1 MATIDLVD
9 VRKTY
14 TGSVEVVKGINL
26 AIADGELVV
35 LVGPSGCGKSTLL
48 RMIAGLETITAGT
61 ISIDG
66 RVVNREEPS
75 ERDIAMV
82 FQNYALYPHMSVRQN
97 LEYGLRNR
105 NTPSPEI
112 DRRVGDA
119 ARILEIEPFLDR
131 KPRQLSGGQ
140 RQRVAMGRAI
150 VRQPKAFL
158 FDEPLSNLDAKL
170 RGQMRVEIRRL
181 QRRLRTTSVYVTHD
195 QLEAM
200 TLADRLVVMN
210 AGRVEQMGK
219 PAELYE
225 RPASVFVAGFIG
237 SPPMNFLSVDYLREK
252 ARGDLGTVSGAAT
265 LIGVRPDAIA
275 LAAPGDR
282 PSVMLDATLELVEP
296 VGGESHLH
304 VRLDGSDQLLVVET
318 HGRPDVAEGAP
329 LAVHVAADSVHAF
342 DGQSGLRVN

>member
-14 TGSVEVVKGINL
+14 AGGVEAVQGINL
-26 AIADGELVV
+26 AVGAGELVV

-48 RMIAGLETITAGT
+48 RMVAGLESITSGT
-61 ISIDG
+61 VSIGG
-66 RVVNREEPS
+66 RVVNKLEPA

-97 LEYGLRNR
+97 LEYGLKNR
-105 NTPSPEI
+105 GTPRPLINE
-112 DRRVGDA
+112 RVAEA
-119 ARILEIEPFLDR
+119 ARILEIAPFLER

-181 QRRLRTTSVYVTHD
+181 QRTLKTTSLYVTHD

-210 AGRVEQMGK
+210 AGRIEQVGR
-219 PAELYE
+219 PTELYE
-225 RPASVFVAGFIG
+225 KPASLFVAGFIG
-237 SPPMNFLSVDYLREK
+237 SPPMNFFDMAFLGEK
-252 ARGDLGTVSGAAT
+252 AGAALPALPDGT
-265 LIGVRPDAIA
+265 DVVGVRPDSIVLGSATE
-275 LAAPGDR
+275 
-282 PSVMLDATLELVEP
+282 PSIPLNGIVELIEP
-296 VGGESHLH
+296 VGGESHVHL
-304 VRLDGSDQLLVVET
+304 RLEGSNQLIVVDVP
-318 HGRPDVAEGAP
+318 GRPD
-329 LAVHVAADSVHAF
+329 LADGSPVTAQLRAAALHPF
-342 DGQSGLRVN
+342 NRESGKRTG

>member
-14 TGSVEVVKGINL
+14 PGGVEAVQGINL
-26 AIADGELVV
+26 AVGGGELVV

-48 RMIAGLETITAGT
+48 RMVAGLEAITSGT
-61 ISIDG
+61 VSIDG
-66 RVVNREEPS
+66 KVVNTLEPA

-97 LEYGLRNR
+97 LEYGLKNR
-105 NTPSPEI
+105 GTPRPLI
-112 DRRVGDA
+112 DERVAEA
-119 ARILEIEPFLDR
+119 ARILEIAPFLDR

-181 QRRLRTTSVYVTHD
+181 QRTLKTTSLYVTHD

-210 AGRVEQMGK
+210 AGRIEQVGK
-219 PAELYE
+219 PTELYE
-225 RPASVFVAGFIG
+225 RPASLFVAGFIG
-237 SPPMNFLSVDYLREK
+237 SPPMNFFDAGYLRDK
-252 ARGDLGTVSGAAT
+252 AGAALSALAEDT
-265 LIGVRPDAIA
+265 DVIGVRPDSIA
-275 LAAPGDR
+275 LTAPQQ
-282 PSVMLDATLELVEP
+282 PSIPLHGTIELIEP

-304 VRLDGSDQLLVVET
+304 MRLDGTDQLIVVEVP
-318 HGRPDVAEGAP
+318 GRPDVAEGA
-329 LAVHVAADSVHAF
+329 AQMVHLSAGALHPF
-342 DGQSGLRVN
+342 NRQSGLRTG